1 MKYLFEIMLSDSGG
15 NEISTVEIE
24 AVATVYPYQ
33 PQTSR
38 SYASGGEPSEEGHAE
53 ISGLQYIDQKRNV
66 TRDVSDLLHILPQA
80 FIDELE
86 VLIYED
92 RSTETADRTD
102 WERDQMRDQEVTKQR
117 FKMIMG
123 AAG

>member
-1 MKYLFEIMLSDSGG
+1 MTHFELLISESNG
-15 NEISTVEIE
+15 NEICNVEIQ
-24 AVATVYPYQ
+24 AVATIYPSQ
-33 PQTSR
+33 PQTSQ
-38 SYASGGEPSEEGHAE
+38 SYASGGEPGEEGHAE
-53 ISGLQYIDQKRNV
+53 ITALHFFDQKRNV

-117 FKMIMG
+117 FKMIVG

>member
-1 MKYLFEIMLSDSGG
+1 MTHSFEIMLSNSGG
-15 NEISTVEIE
+15 DEICTIEIE

-53 ISGLQYIDQKRNV
+53 ITALQFYDDKRNV
-66 TRDVSDLLHILPQA
+66 TRDVSDLLHILPQQ
-80 FIDELE
+80 FIDDLE
-86 VLIYED
+86 VSIYED